1 MLACVY
7 VAVGNYNLTDWS
19 LVGVLG
25 AVGYPIGYAAAGNP
39 SPAFARLSGNM
50 GRPTAMLAAVL
61 GGTAGFLM
69 AYQNSWG
76 RLTGFSRNDA
86 EAQALKQ

>member
-1 MLACVY
+1 M
-7 VAVGNYNLTDWS
+7 GNYNLTDWS

-39 SPAFARLSGNM
+39 SPPFARLSGNM
-50 GRPTAMLAAVL
+50 GRPTAMLAVAL

-69 AYQNSWG
+69 AYQNSWS
-76 RLTGFSRNDA
+76 RLTGFSRNDTEA
-86 EAQALKQ
+86 EALKQ